1 MDPINEIP
9 QCPAKCT
16 LSCLSWHL
24 GTLHKPALNASGQF
38 CLWVIRS
45 LSSLGSRG
53 VNPPTHLAVQRKK
66 RAESNSS
73 GCTQHFE
80 PGDFCLGSARDPKPM
95 SFSRSSD
102 DLGLKT
108 SLNPSPAPPR
118 KRVGA
123 WRRKRR
129 RKKRER
135 DLYELIPSP
144 SLGCRPPSSLLWFV
158 EHPWLLPTSG
168 FPICCCPAQ
177 SKWNESSPQGSPFW
191 FPPDPRLETQVLF
204 HCRFCCIII
213 LNVCGITCLMPAMD

>member
-24 GTLHKPALNASGQF
+24 GTLHKPALHASGQF

-135 DLYELIPSP
+135 FVWTDSKSITRLPPTLEPSLVCGTPLAPPHLGLSYLLLPSTEQVKWVISSREPFLIPTWPQTRDP
-144 SLGCRPPSSLLWFV
+144 S
-158 EHPWLLPTSG
+158 T
-168 FPICCCPAQ
+168 FP
-177 SKWNESSPQGSPFW
+177 
-191 FPPDPRLETQVLF
+191 L
-204 HCRFCCIII
+204 
-213 LNVCGITCLMPAMD
+213 

>member
-1 MDPINEIP
+1 MLTTQTGRGKDDYRCSYLLFLSHGHHFKLFLIQIMDPINEIP

-24 GTLHKPALNASGQF
+24 GTLHKPALHASGQF

-108 SLNPSPAPPR
+108 SLNPSPAPPP
-118 KRVGA
+118 
-123 WRRKRR
+123 
-129 RKKRER
+129 E
-135 DLYELIPSP
+135 
-144 SLGCRPPSSLLWFV
+144 
-158 EHPWLLPTSG
+158 
-168 FPICCCPAQ
+168 
-177 SKWNESSPQGSPFW
+177 N
-191 FPPDPRLETQVLF
+191 
-204 HCRFCCIII
+204 
-213 LNVCGITCLMPAMD
+213 M